1 MNLSVFKNH
10 LKDVSEVV
18 FLKSDNETVPKHFHI
33 TEVGQIDKRFID
45 CGGTVRNEKVISMQL
60 WESVDFWHRLE
71 PSKLLDIIE
80 LSERKLG
87 IEDVEVEV
95 EYQGETIGKF
105 GVDFQNNQFK
115 LVAKTTTCLAIDS
128 CGVPFVEKVKNGMFE
143 LTQAATSC
151 CTPGGG
157 CC

>member
-18 FLKSDNETVPKHFHI
+18 FLKPDNETVPKHFHI
-33 TEVGQIDKRFID
+33 TEVGQIDKKFID

-71 PSKLLDIIE
+71 PSRLLDIIE
-80 LSERKLG
+80 LSEQKLG
-87 IEDVEVEV
+87 IEDVDIEV

-105 GVDFQNNQFK
+105 GLDFQNNQFR
-115 LVAKTTTCLAIDS
+115 LVNKNTACLALDS
-128 CGVPFVEKVKNGMFE
+128 CGVPSVAKVKNSLIE
-143 LTQAATSC
+143 LTQTVTSC
-151 CTPGGG
+151 CAPGGG